1 MARLILK
8 FRLFWLIVL
17 LAATGVMGY
26 RARRVTLS
34 YDFNTAIPTDNPKY
48 KAYQEFRKRFGE
60 DGNLLVVGVETDK
73 LFDSAVFTDYVA
85 LTEALKKV
93 PGVDDVLAVSSAIN
107 LVKDSTANRPRA
119 VPIFPAGPLTQAAID
134 SGRAVFLGLP
144 FYQGLLYNPQTNAWL
159 TAIHVDKGVMN
170 SSRRVVTIGGITG
183 LVDSFGQRHGLEMHY
198 SGLPLIRTKMAVKV
212 ATETTWFLLGSICML
227 SLILLLF
234 FRSITTVLLSLAVVL
249 IGVVFSLGT
258 MDLLG
263 YKITLLNALTP
274 TLVVVIGIPN
284 CIYFMNK
291 YHTAYRDTGDKRGAL
306 ILMIGRMGIVTFFC
320 NLTAAIG
327 FGVFALTRS
336 EILHEFGVVAGINI
350 MLLFF
355 ISIILIPVVLSY
367 LPPPK
372 ARHMRYLR
380 NRWMTSILKTLETW
394 TLHYQRLIY
403 VVTGLILVIAI
414 AGMFRLRSEGF
425 IVDDLPQKDRIYKDL
440 KFFEHN
446 FKGVMPLEIVVDTRR
461 RKGLRANT
469 LKTLDSVDV
478 LSKYIAAQPEM
489 ARPLSLVEA
498 SKFFRQS
505 YYGGD
510 SSYYGVPN
518 QYDFPF
524 LATYINPG
532 SGAGKAS
539 DKNGLTRL
547 VRSFVDTN
555 QQQLRISVNMADIG
569 SRRLPAVL
577 SDLETRARALFDT
590 SKYKVEF
597 TGTTVTYLEGSSY
610 IIKGLT
616 DSIRWAFLLIAA
628 CMLFLF
634 RSLRILICSLVPN
647 VIPLIITAG
656 IMGWAG
662 VRLRPSTVI
671 VFSIALGI
679 AIDITIRFL
688 VNYRQEGSKG
698 VAAVVD
704 TINTTG
710 ISILYT
716 SSVLTAG
723 FVIFCFSD
731 FGGILALGWLTS
743 LTLVIATV
751 TNLVFLPVL
760 LLTLTKKR
768 RSDVYKTV
776 LDGKHDKADA
786 SADL

>member
-1 MARLILK
+1 
-8 FRLFWLIVL
+8 
-17 LAATGVMGY
+17 
-26 RARRVTLS
+26 
-34 YDFNTAIPTDNPKY
+34 
-48 KAYQEFRKRFGE
+48 
-60 DGNLLVVGVETDK
+60 
-73 LFDSAVFTDYVA
+73 
-85 LTEALKKV
+85 
-93 PGVDDVLAVSSAIN
+93 
-107 LVKDSTANRPRA
+107 
-119 VPIFPAGPLTQAAID
+119 
-134 SGRAVFLGLP
+134 
-144 FYQGLLYNPQTNAWL
+144 
-159 TAIHVDKGVMN
+159 
-170 SSRRVVTIGGITG
+170 
-183 LVDSFGQRHGLEMHY
+183 
-198 SGLPLIRTKMAVKV
+198 
-212 ATETTWFLLGSICML
+212 
-227 SLILLLF
+227 
-234 FRSITTVLLSLAVVL
+234 
-249 IGVVFSLGT
+249 
-258 MDLLG
+258 
-263 YKITLLNALTP
+263 
-274 TLVVVIGIPN
+274 
-284 CIYFMNK
+284 
-291 YHTAYRDTGDKRGAL
+291 
-306 ILMIGRMGIVTFFC
+306 
-320 NLTAAIG
+320 
-327 FGVFALTRS
+327 
-336 EILHEFGVVAGINI
+336 
-350 MLLFF
+350 
-355 ISIILIPVVLSY
+355 
-367 LPPPK
+367 
-372 ARHMRYLR
+372 
-380 NRWMTSILKTLETW
+380 
-394 TLHYQRLIY
+394 
-403 VVTGLILVIAI
+403 
-414 AGMFRLRSEGF
+414 
-425 IVDDLPQKDRIYKDL
+425 
-440 KFFEHN
+440 
-446 FKGVMPLEIVVDTRR
+446 
-461 RKGLRANT
+461 LRANT

-478 LSKYIAAQPEM
+478 LSKYITAQPEM

-510 SSYYGVPN
+510 SSYYSVPS

-532 SGAGKAS
+532 TGAGKTS

-569 SRRLPAVL
+569 SRRLPGVL

-590 SKYKVEF
+590 SKYRVEF

-688 VNYRQEGSKG
+688 VNYKQEGSKG

-760 LLTLTKKR
+760 LLGLTKKK